1 MEKYKLLKDL
11 PNAKAGEIFVIA
23 VDIGALVRDHNQ
35 YSVLY
40 SKEQL
45 QENDILNPDKGWF
58 EKIEEQKYG
67 GRVREEGDACW
78 YIDEEGDII
87 EDCWMPTELQLII
100 YNAGNMFWT
109 KEEAEKELKRRKAY
123 VILKEDTNGFEPDWN
138 NIDHLKYFIEYNY
151 YDSKLGVHN
160 TWGCKANGWGLYFAT
175 MEDAQASIGAHRQQ
189 WLDYLGVEEGE

>member
-1 MEKYKLLKDL
+1 MEKYKLKKDTFFY
-11 PNAKAGEIFVIA
+11 KAGTICKLTPK
-23 VDIGALVRDHNQ
+23 GNM
-35 YSVLY
+35 VLDNC
-40 SKEQL
+40 EGTC
-45 QENDILNPDKGWF
+45 ILHDYQFDSHPGLLDEWF

-100 YNAGNMFWT
+100 YKAGNMFWT
-109 KEEAEKELKRRKAY
+109 EEEAEKELKRRKAY

-175 MEDAQASIGAHRQQ
+175 MADAQASIGAHRQQ